1 MESTFETLKTLRRL
15 SEKRVR
21 YRHHLSNYRLY
32 RKNKTVPKGLKI
44 KVRAGLP
51 LSDSDSFANWKG
63 ILKNASLELMAVQI
77 SICRKTIHELSQ
89 QIDSKTRKLQKE
101 LPKNEF
107 ERKLDSIS
115 KICLNLSH
123 TLASRQ
129 CHKLKRD
136 NVTQRVKS
144 SGETQLE
151 TSKRTRSRRFR
162 RKEIQT
168 ACNTTK
174 SAVVTI
180 DCQLSAGE
188 TNLLSKGLNF
198 CPKPRQVNAQ
208 KLSLDLN
215 LFYRRLRLREFFA
228 DENGNNT
235 TQQTNDLIPIL
246 SQKAR
251 GIHPRPIV
259 RLLNHLFRPLKRMLN
274 THLRPRLPRQSQQ
287 N

>member
-136 NVTQRVKS
+136 NVT
-144 SGETQLE
+144 
-151 TSKRTRSRRFR
+151 
-162 RKEIQT
+162 KE
-168 ACNTTK
+168 
-174 SAVVTI
+174 
-180 DCQLSAGE
+180 
-188 TNLLSKGLNF
+188 
-198 CPKPRQVNAQ
+198 
-208 KLSLDLN
+208 LSLLVKPN
-215 LFYRRLRLREFFA
+215 LKPQKEPGLADSVGKRYRPHATPPKVQLLPLIANSRQEK
-228 DENGNNT
+228 
-235 TQQTNDLIPIL
+235 QTYSP
-246 SQKAR
+246 K
-251 GIHPRPIV
+251 V
-259 RLLNHLFRPLKRMLN
+259 
-274 THLRPRLPRQSQQ
+274 
-287 N
+287 